1 MQHPEPAERI
11 AQSLLAVTLSAASAV
26 EFGDWETAGQLLRR
40 REQLLTQ
47 LEACD
52 GLDSAVSTLEAVQS
66 AEKDLETLIERTTF
80 EAVEGMQSSR
90 AFREARRAY
99 RPSSSGGVFD
109 QAG

>member
-1 MQHPEPAERI
+1 MAKHDELSGIPGARR
-11 AQSLLAVTLSAASAV
+11 LASCCT
-26 EFGDWETAGQLLRR
+26 RP
-40 REQLLTQ
+40 
-47 LEACD
+47 
-52 GLDSAVSTLEAVQS
+52 
-66 AEKDLETLIERTTF
+66 LETLIERTTF